1 MNRIALGLK
10 IRDLREKKR
19 LTQNQLA
26 EKINMSDNGLS
37 NIEGG
42 KANPHFDTIAAIADT
57 LDVSLDYFISDDPDN
72 DKQLYIHEITE
83 KLKKLDLIEIKHI
96 YQYIIL
102 WEETRHQIKSNQK

>member
-42 KANPHFDTIAAIADT
+42 KANPHFDTIAAIADA

-83 KLKKLDLIEIKHI
+83 KLKKLDLIEIRHI

>member
-1 MNRIALGLK
+1 MNRMALGLK

-42 KANPHFDTIAAIADT
+42 KANPHFDTIAAIADA
-57 LDVSLDYFISDDPDN
+57 LDVAKCFKNMKTKFISFHLM
-72 DKQLYIHEITE
+72 QWRQRI
-83 KLKKLDLIEIKHI
+83 
-96 YQYIIL
+96 
-102 WEETRHQIKSNQK
+102 